1 MNNVSYTS
9 SEVKQRWENKAYKK
23 FLIRFREDTDKE
35 MIDYIEANK
44 ERFGTTE
51 IFRAAMEALIKN
63 GEFETQRNRREL
75 NGSCLFCYNRL
86 IA

>member
-23 FLIRFREDTDKE
+23 FLVRFREDTDQE
-35 MIDYIEANK
+35 IIAYIEANK

-51 IFRAAMEALIKN
+51 IFRAAMEMLISN
-63 GEFETQRNRREL
+63 G
-75 NGSCLFCYNRL
+75 G
-86 IA
+86 I

>member
-23 FLIRFREDTDKE
+23 FLVRFREDADKE
-35 MIDYIEANK
+35 IIDYIEANK

-51 IFRAAMEALIKN
+51 IFRAAMEMLIEN
-63 GEFETQRNRREL
+63 G
-75 NGSCLFCYNRL
+75 G
-86 IA
+86 I

>member
-9 SEVKQRWENKAYKK
+9 TEVKTAWKQRNYK
-23 FLIRFREDTDKE
+23 RYEVNFRLDTDQE
-35 MIDYIEANK
+35 IIDYIEANK

-63 GEFETQRNRREL
+63 G
-75 NGSCLFCYNRL
+75 G
-86 IA
+86 I

>member
-9 SEVKQRWENKAYKK
+9 TEVKTAWKQRNYKRYEVN
-23 FLIRFREDTDKE
+23 LRYDTDQE
-35 MIDYIEANK
+35 IIDYIEANK

-63 GEFETQRNRREL
+63 G
-75 NGSCLFCYNRL
+75 G
-86 IA
+86 I

>member
-1 MNNVSYTS
+1 MSYTS

-23 FLIRFREDTDKE
+23 FLVRFREDTDKE
-35 MIDYIEANK
+35 IIDYIEANK

-63 GEFETQRNRREL
+63 G
-75 NGSCLFCYNRL
+75 G
-86 IA
+86 I

>member
-23 FLIRFREDTDKE
+23 FLVRFREDADKE
-35 MIDYIEANK
+35 IIAYIEANK

-51 IFRAAMEALIKN
+51 IFRAAMELLIEN
-63 GEFETQRNRREL
+63 G
-75 NGSCLFCYNRL
+75 G
-86 IA
+86 I

>member
-23 FLIRFREDTDKE
+23 FLVRFREDTDKE
-35 MIDYIEANK
+35 IIAYIEANK

-63 GEFETQRNRREL
+63 G
-75 NGSCLFCYNRL
+75 G
-86 IA
+86 I

>member
-9 SEVKQRWENKAYKK
+9 SEVKTAWKQRNYKRYE
-23 FLIRFREDTDKE
+23 INFRLDTDKE
-35 MIDYIEANK
+35 IIDYIEANK

-63 GEFETQRNRREL
+63 G
-75 NGSCLFCYNRL
+75 G
-86 IA
+86 I